1 MIMPIRENGFAPDRI
16 YHIFNKTVDGNKAF
30 GSRDSCRHFIQLL
43 QYYRSSNVRV
53 RFSRYRSLPI
63 SIRSEIYAE
72 IIKPA
77 SFMVNILAF
86 CLMPNHYHLLLKQN
100 SINGISQYMSVV
112 QNAFTRRS
120 NIQESRKGPLFLTQ
134 FKAVEVKTDDQ
145 LKHVSRY
152 IHLNPYS
159 SHLITSKARLSEYEY
174 SSYPSYISGSN
185 NEITDNGVV
194 MSLFNNSR
202 SRYEQFVMDNADYQ
216 ERLENLKHTYKW
228 R

>member
-1 MIMPIRENGFAPDRI
+1 MPIRENGFVPERI
-16 YHIFNKTVDGNKAF
+16 YHIFNKTIDGNKAF
-30 GSRDSCRHFIQLL
+30 VSRDSCRHFIQLL

-72 IIKPA
+72 IIQPA

-112 QNAFTRRS
+112 QNAFTRRA
-120 NIQESRKGPLFLTQ
+120 NIQESRTGPLFLTQ
-134 FKAVEVKTDDQ
+134 FKAVEVKSDDQ

-159 SHLITSKARLSEYEY
+159 SHLISSKTRLSEYEY
-174 SSYPSYISGSN
+174 SSYHSYISGN
-185 NEITDNGVV
+185 NDNIIDDSPV
-194 MSLFNNSR
+194 MSLFNDNR
-202 SRYEQFVMDNADYQ
+202 HKYEQFVMDNADYQ

>member
-1 MIMPIRENGFAPDRI
+1 MPIRENSFVPERI
-16 YHIFNKTVDGNKAF
+16 YHIFNKTVDEKKAF
-30 GSRDSCRHFIQLL
+30 ASPDSCRHFIQLL

-63 SIRSEIYAE
+63 SVRSEIYTE
-72 IIKPA
+72 ILKPP

-100 SINGISQYMSVV
+100 SINGISQYMSIV
-112 QNAFTRRS
+112 QNAFTRHA
-120 NIQESRKGPLFLTQ
+120 NIKGSRKGPLFLTQ

-152 IHLNPYS
+152 IHLNPNS
-159 SHLITSKARLSEYEY
+159 SHLISSKTNLPKYKY

-185 NEITDNGVV
+185 DSITDDSIV
-194 MSLFNNSR
+194 MSLFNNNR
-202 SRYEQFVMDNADYQ
+202 SKYEQFVLDNADYQ
-216 ERLENLKHTYKW
+216 ERLENLKHTFKW